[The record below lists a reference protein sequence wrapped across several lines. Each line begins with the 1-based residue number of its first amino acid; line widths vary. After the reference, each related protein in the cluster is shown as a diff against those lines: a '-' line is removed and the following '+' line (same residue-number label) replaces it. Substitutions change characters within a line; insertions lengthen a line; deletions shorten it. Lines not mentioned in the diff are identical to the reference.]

1 MTTGPAE
8 GAPLSP
14 EERDELA
21 RLRAEAANRRPRHRL
36 RSLCSALLI
45 VIACVLAPLS
55 VASVWLASI
64 AGDTDRYVATV
75 APLAA
80 SVPVQD
86 AVAARAAA
94 AVSERL
100 DVNELLQQVAP
111 ADRPLVG
118 KAISGLSG
126 PINSAVAD
134 LVQTQ
139 AKNVV
144 SSQWFQTFWSEAN
157 RRIHA
162 TVVKALTG
170 QGGGA
175 VQLTDDAVVID
186 LAPVIDQ
193 VKQRLVGD
201 GVSIAAR
208 IPEVHTQ
215 ITVLSAE
222 NIGKA
227 KTGFRLLQLVGDWL
241 PVIAVLLAAAGVL
254 LAGRRRRALVA
265 AALGVAFAVLVL
277 GIGLV
282 VFRQVYLDDL
292 PASVSQAAA
301 ADVYNTLVRFLR
313 VTVRTVVVLG
323 VAVALGAWLSGSG
336 ERAAQARSVWT
347 SGLDGLRTAA
357 DRAGLRTGPVGPWVH
372 RFRTWL
378 TWLFVAAAGLALA
391 VWSYPTAWVVVGLG
405 LGLLFALAVI
415 EFLDEPGPASSPEA
429 PAPEGGS

>member
-8 GAPLSP
+8 GAPLTP

-21 RLRAEAANRRPRHRL
+21 RLRAEAAGRRPRHRL

-111 ADRPLVG
+111 ADRPLIS

-134 LVQTQ
+134 LVQSQT
-139 AKNVV
+139 KNVV

-193 VKQRLVGD
+193 VKQRLVGA

-208 IPEVHTQ
+208 IPEIHTQ

-227 KTGFRLLQLVGDWL
+227 KTGFRLLRLVGDWL

-265 AALGVAFAVLVL
+265 TALGAAFATLLL

-282 VFRQVYLDDL
+282 LFREVYLDDL
-292 PASVSQAAA
+292 AANVSQAAA
-301 ADVYNTLVRFLR
+301 EDIYNTLVRFLR

-323 VAVALGAWLSGSG
+323 VAVALGAWLSGPG

-347 SGLDGLRTAA
+347 SGLDGLRSAA

-415 EFLDEPGPASSPEA
+415 EFLDEPGPAPSPEA

>member
-157 RRIHA
+157 RRLHA
-162 TVVKALTG
+162 NVVKALTG

-175 VQLTDDAVVID
+175 VQLTDDAVVLD

-193 VKQRLVGD
+193 V
-201 GVSIAAR
+201 
-208 IPEVHTQ
+208 
-215 ITVLSAE
+215 LSL
-222 NIGKA
+222 IH
-227 KTGFRLLQLVGDWL
+227 
-241 PVIAVLLAAAGVL
+241 I
-254 LAGRRRRALVA
+254 
-265 AALGVAFAVLVL
+265 
-277 GIGLV
+277 
-282 VFRQVYLDDL
+282 
-292 PASVSQAAA
+292 
-301 ADVYNTLVRFLR
+301 
-313 VTVRTVVVLG
+313 
-323 VAVALGAWLSGSG
+323 
-336 ERAAQARSVWT
+336 
-347 SGLDGLRTAA
+347 
-357 DRAGLRTGPVGPWVH
+357 
-372 RFRTWL
+372 
-378 TWLFVAAAGLALA
+378 
-391 VWSYPTAWVVVGLG
+391 
-405 LGLLFALAVI
+405 
-415 EFLDEPGPASSPEA
+415 
-429 PAPEGGS
+429 